1 MTNNNSDYG
10 TGLVLLTTAFLV
22 LKVLGYID
30 WKWVWIFAPLWIP
43 LSIVLIIL
51 LIIFIVAWKD

>member
-10 TGLVLLTTAFLV
+10 TGLVLLTIAFLV

-43 LSIVLIIL
+43 ASIVLIIL
-51 LIIFIVAWKD
+51 LMIFIVAWKD